1 MLPVPL
7 KKILRR
13 PARFALA
20 AACLAGV
27 AGLAAA
33 AAPPQNAKQLLTAFI
48 EKINGAASFE
58 MAFTIAVE
66 NPAKGLLHHS
76 EGVLLCSGARYRLTT
91 DESDVY
97 CDGRSKWICSK
108 ATNEVYIQ
116 YVSDDEPS
124 DFANN
129 PLRWLASSRQRFF
142 EKQKGERRT
151 ENGQTLVD
159 VELSPKEK
167 SSACTA
173 IVLTLDV
180 DSAWPQAIRYSTKNA
195 AYTIRVTR
203 ITPDV
208 EVFDGYF
215 AFPKHQY
222 PGIEIID
229 LR

>member
-1 MLPVPL
+1 MFPL

-20 AACLAGV
+20 AVGLAGV
-27 AGLAAA
+27 AGLAVETAA
-33 AAPPQNAKQLLTAFI
+33 AQNAKQLLTAFV
-48 EKINGAASFE
+48 EKINDSASFE
-58 MAFTIAVE
+58 MAFTLAVE
-66 NPAKGLLHHS
+66 SPAKGLLHQS
-76 EGVLLCSGARYRLTT
+76 EGVLLCSGDRYRLTT

-97 CDGRSKWICSK
+97 CDGRSKWICNK

-116 YVSDDEPS
+116 YVTDDEPT
-124 DFANN
+124 DFADN
-129 PLRWLASSRQRFF
+129 PLRWLASSRQRFS
-142 EKQKGERRT
+142 ERQKGDRRLA
-151 ENGQTLVD
+151 NGRTLVD
-159 VELSPKEK
+159 LELTPKRQP
-167 SSACTA
+167 STCTS
-173 IVLTLDV
+173 IILTLDV
-180 DSAWPQAIRYSTKNA
+180 DSAWPQAIRYITKNA